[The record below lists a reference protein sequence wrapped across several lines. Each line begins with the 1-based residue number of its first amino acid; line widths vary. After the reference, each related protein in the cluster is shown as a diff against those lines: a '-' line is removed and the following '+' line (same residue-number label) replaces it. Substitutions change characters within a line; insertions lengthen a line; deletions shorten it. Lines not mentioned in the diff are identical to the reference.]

1 MQNMKGSKIW
11 KYLIANIM
19 MQIENSTNNQHVE
32 IIAKKQVYLAI

>member
-19 MQIENSTNNQHVE
+19 MQIENSTNNQH
-32 IIAKKQVYLAI
+32 IADNKKKQVYLAI